1 MDLYGLFVF
10 AMSLCASVNMCFVV
24 TCWERA
30 DLLALVGGV
39 ITVNL
44 SLSYW
49 YPGSAVVLN
58 CIDS

>member
-1 MDLYGLFVF
+1 
-10 AMSLCASVNMCFVV
+10 MSLCASVNKCFVV

-44 SLSYW
+44 SLSHW
-49 YPGSAVVLN
+49 YPGSAMVLD